1 MAETP
6 EQQEVIE
13 PKYTEMTFSANQVKA
28 IDVLVKGI
36 QVAQRRGAFNLQE
49 SSSLNDAFKEIIPG
63 YAEAMDATETSN
75 DNEEVKTA

>member
-6 EQQEVIE
+6 EQTEAQEVIQ
-13 PKYTEMTFSANQVKA
+13 PTYTEMTFSASQVKS
-28 IDVLVKGI
+28 IDVLVRGI

-63 YAEAMDATETSN
+63 YEAASSDDAPEQ
-75 DNEEVKTA
+75 EVTAS